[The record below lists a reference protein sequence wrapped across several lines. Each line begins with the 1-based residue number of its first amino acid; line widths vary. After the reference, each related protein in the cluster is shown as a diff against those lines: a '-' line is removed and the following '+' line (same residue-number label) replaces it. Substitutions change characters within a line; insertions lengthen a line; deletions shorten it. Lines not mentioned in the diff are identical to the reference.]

1 MTTSN
6 DTPDRTRLHFI
17 FRGFGLSALMLMGGC
32 GTGNA
37 PVSPNGSAQ
46 AKANPPAASGTE
58 RQQTKKA
65 KVAIVRLNDRDS
77 GKEPGLQSIEDGIKE
92 SKFPYNGHQIVEYDA
107 KGDLSAVPGL
117 IDTALAEGA
126 DVLVALLDATTMAAV
141 AKNPSKPIVFAM
153 ANDPFGL
160 GLAKSLTDHNP
171 NVTGAFLPH
180 RLTLTV
186 EIARGSLP
194 KATKMAILFDPQN
207 PLSVIHKDNLL
218 KCRWD
223 KVTPVEAPFG
233 KDSDWAKLMDDLKAK
248 GAEAVLLTNGLG
260 GQSSK
265 AIDEATRVKL
275 SVWGTLEKQ
284 AEEGAIFTR
293 EPEMRWTGFEVG
305 RRVGRIV
312 NGEEAATIPFAEG
325 DHYVTVVN
333 TKAGKEI
340 GVTIL
345 PSIMRD
351 IKDVSKPAASDVG
364 GVRQ

>member
-1 MTTSN
+1 
-6 DTPDRTRLHFI
+6 
-17 FRGFGLSALMLMGGC
+17 
-32 GTGNA
+32 
-37 PVSPNGSAQ
+37 
-46 AKANPPAASGTE
+46 
-58 RQQTKKA
+58 
-65 KVAIVRLNDRDS
+65 
-77 GKEPGLQSIEDGIKE
+77 
-92 SKFPYNGHQIVEYDA
+92 
-107 KGDLSAVPGL
+107 
-117 IDTALAEGA
+117 
-126 DVLVALLDATTMAAV
+126 V

-160 GLAKSLTDHNP
+160 GLGKSLTDHNP

-223 KVTPVEAPFG
+223 KVEPVEAPYG
-233 KDSDWAKLMDDLKAK
+233 KNSDWAKLMDDLKAK

-260 GQSSK
+260 SQSSK

-312 NGEEAATIPFAEG
+312 NGEAAAKIPFAEG

-351 IKDVSKPAASDVG
+351 IKDVSKPGAGDVG